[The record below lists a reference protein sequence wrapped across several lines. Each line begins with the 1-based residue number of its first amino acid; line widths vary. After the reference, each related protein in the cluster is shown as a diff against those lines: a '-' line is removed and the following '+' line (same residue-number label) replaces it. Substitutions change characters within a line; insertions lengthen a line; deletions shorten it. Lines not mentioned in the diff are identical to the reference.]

1 MTITVRY
8 VRAVEVRHLGDR
20 VEATVTA
27 SNARGREHTE
37 TWVLPSDGA
46 AEVAY
51 RLHQCAAHRVKWKG
65 EL

>member
-1 MTITVRY
+1 MAIIVRY

-20 VEATVTA
+20 VEATITA
-27 SNARGREHTE
+27 ASARGREHTE
-37 TWVLPSDGA
+37 TWVLPSDVA

-51 RLHQCAAHRVKWKG
+51 RLHQCAAHRVRWKG